1 MVDYSPS
8 AKKYS
13 FQKRFN
19 VSQGTSPMTI
29 RTLFKKF
36 QCTSSNEQV
45 GSDGLKRIVI
55 ITKNFATVSEIV
67 KKKKKNRRKSVRR
80 VEAESQ
86 VFEYSI
92 IFAKQPTHVFM

>member
-67 KKKKKNRRKSVRR
+67 KKKKKIGENPF
-80 VEAESQ
+80 AELKLSLKCS
-86 VFEYSI
+86 SI
-92 IFAKQPTHVFM
+92 Q